1 MRWHVAIFIETNAI
15 YRENQTKPIHILCGR
30 NEEFVALRQAVH
42 IAIVLIFDK
51 GEDKDTIAT
60 RISQTY
66 TRITQEQEARLV
78 KYNNILF
85 FLFRN
90 MARDI

>member
-1 MRWHVAIFIETNAI
+1 MPFIVRTKQNPYI
-15 YRENQTKPIHILCGR
+15 YCVVEMKSS
-30 NEEFVALRQAVH
+30 VALRQAVH